1 MAEVINKYMNA
12 YRYCFV
18 LQIIAIFV
26 GFMTQHAWSTYQ
38 ELDRVVAIVKKD
50 VITKSEVNAKI
61 ELFRSHSKGSEVNSL
76 SERQVRE
83 KVLEQLILESIQEQ
97 LAENAGIRV
106 NDLMLND
113 TMEKIAHDNGGSVS
127 AFKKQLEQ
135 QGISYSQVREDV
147 KKDMLLN
154 LVRQKYVG
162 HQITVSEQEV
172 DKYLATSFDTQ
183 DSQVQ
188 YRLGHIMITLSE
200 GYSLE
205 EEQKALKRA
214 KEVKQKML
222 KGEDIDKLAQKYS
235 QGAQKSGDLGWLS
248 EEMLP
253 TLYFE
258 TAEKLKKNE
267 VAIAKSAVGFHVL
280 RLIDVQGG
288 KHAQY
293 QDQLHVRRVIIATSA
308 VISDL
313 DAKNRVNNIYRMI
326 NERKGSF
333 ADLAKTYS
341 DDSLFGP
348 GGGDMGWTD
357 FDSLPKA
364 IQVAAQSKQFKKP
377 LIPFKTEEGWWVA
390 EILGQ
395 RVHDIGHQLKRKQA
409 QLVLQDRL
417 FKEVVNVWLR
427 DIRRQSFVEI
437 KSE

>member
-1 MAEVINKYMNA
+1 
-12 YRYCFV
+12 
-18 LQIIAIFV
+18 
-26 GFMTQHAWSTYQ
+26 MTQYAWSTYQ

-50 VITKSEVNAKI
+50 VITKSEVDAKI
-61 ELFRSHSKGSEVNSL
+61 ELFRRHSNRSDINGL
-76 SERQVRE
+76 SEKQIQE
-83 KVLEQLILESIQEQ
+83 KILEQLILDSIQEQ
-97 LAENAGIRV
+97 LAENSGIRV

-113 TMEKIAHDNGGSVS
+113 AMEKIAHDNGGSVS

-135 QGISYSQVREDV
+135 QNISYSQVREDI
-147 KKDMLLN
+147 KKDMLMN

-162 HQITVSEQEV
+162 HQVVVSEQEV
-172 DKYLATSFDTQ
+172 DKYLSNSIGTH
-183 DSQVQ
+183 DSPVQ

-200 GYSLE
+200 GNNSE

-214 KEVKQKML
+214 KEVKQKIL
-222 KGEDIDKLAQKYS
+222 KGENIDKLAQKYS
-235 QGAQKSGDLGWLS
+235 QGSQKSGDLGWLS

-258 TAEKLKKNE
+258 TAEKLKKDE

-280 RLIDVQGG
+280 HLIDVQGG

-293 QDQLHVRRVIIATSA
+293 QDQLHVRRVIVATSA

-313 DAKNRVNNIYRMI
+313 EAKNRVDNIYRMI

-357 FDSLPKA
+357 FKSLPKA

-377 LIPFKTEEGWWVA
+377 LRPFKTQEGWWVA

-395 RVHDIGHQLKRKQA
+395 RKHDIGNHLKRKQA

-437 KSE
+437 KPE